1 VEGFEMGL
9 IFEDDGVLSQLDSL
23 INENY
28 IYEGYNL
35 TPVDE
40 YDIEDN
46 VSYDVYDNDEK
57 LASIKISKT
66 DGEAVDGVND
76 TYEYSDVYAE
86 VDVNPE
92 LEGKSDEYDT
102 ENVKKWVLSK
112 LSDMGY
118 DANPVHVG
126 DEKYDASEY
135 KLDDDDVESVKADV
149 EEVDDREFSLSD
161 LEKDE

>member
-1 VEGFEMGL
+1 MGL